1 MITKAAQLKAFETI
15 YENLNAQQKLAVD
28 TIEGPVMVI
37 AGPGTGKTQIL
48 GARIGKILLET
59 DTAPENILCLTYTDA
74 GAIAMRKRLVG
85 FIGASAYKV
94 NIATFHSFCNDIIQD
109 NLYLFEKSSLDPI
122 SELEKI
128 ELLKKLIDQFDK
140 NNPLK
145 RYRGD
150 VYYEMNNLSRLFSAM
165 KKEGWTSTYLVEQI
179 DRYIKEIHT
188 RDEFVYKKKYK
199 QFEAGALKQGLVDAA
214 LEKMEKLK
222 AAILAFDAYQALMKS
237 HSRYDFDDMINW
249 VIIAFKEN
257 KNLLAQYQEKYLYIL
272 VDEYQD
278 TSGTQNELVQLL
290 VNYWDQPN
298 LFVVGDDDQ
307 SIFRFQGANVENM
320 LHYQKQ
326 YHETIT
332 TIVLENNYRS
342 TQPILNASTLLIN
355 NNQERLINKMEG
367 LSKNLIAALPEN
379 KNIEILPSIESY
391 NDPQEEMIGI
401 AEKINQLILVGTQP
415 KDIAVLYKENKYG
428 EEIAHFLQQKNIP
441 LFSKRSANLFDQV
454 LIQQIIRILD
464 YLACEWDQPNEGAN
478 ILFEILHFSW
488 WKISPITI
496 ATLTVEANQLK
507 YAHTENTFRKVLI
520 DKTKEI
526 QTALF
531 SEGGMIEVAKAMQV
545 LEDLMSQ
552 VANVTL
558 VNLIEQIL
566 QKTGI
571 IQNVLTGPNKNH
583 ELNLVSTFFD
593 FIKEE
598 THRHPTLDLKNLV
611 DMLKLMRKEDI
622 RLPLP
627 ITTGSDAGVNLLT
640 THGSKGLEFQYVFLA
655 GTNAQYWEKKRKT
668 VSAGY
673 TLPDTVLSSLEN
685 ADDKE
690 ELRRLF
696 YVAITRAKQ
705 FLTISYSLYKA
716 DGKEAE
722 PSQFIIEVLEGKEA
736 SIQKIEIAQDIK
748 TSYKLLRLQTAP
760 MPEIQQLED
769 DFINPKLEKFSMN
782 VTALN
787 NYLKCPL
794 HFYYNSLIRVPAGK
808 SEATTFGSAIHDA
821 LNKLF
826 KKMQEAVNNSFPDT
840 QTLIQDFNY
849 YMNRH
854 REAFTQ
860 QQFDDKTE
868 LGKTVLI
875 KYYDR
880 YINEWNKVV
889 STEFRINNVVV
900 KEIPLKGTIDKIE
913 FNGKQVVVVD
923 YKTGNIE
930 NAREKLKGPN
940 EKNPEGGDYWR
951 QAVFYKILLNHHPK
965 NWEVTTAE
973 FDFIEPN
980 KKKEF
985 EKITVPIT
993 DADITTVSQQIQLVW
1008 SKIQAKDFYT
1018 GCGKEDC
1025 HWCNFVKTNEL
1036 AVALHEIK
1044 AAAESDEE

>member
-1 MITKAAQLKAFETI
+1 MISKDAQLKAFKAI
-15 YENLNAQQKLAVD
+15 YSALNEQQKKAVD

-74 GAIAMRKRLVG
+74 GAIAMRKRLVD

-94 NIATFHSFCNDIIQD
+94 TIATFHSFCNDIIQD
-109 NLYLFEKSSLDPI
+109 NLSLFEKPSLDPI

-128 ELLKKLIDQFDK
+128 ELLKILIDQFDK
-140 NNPLK
+140 TNPLK

-150 VYYEMNNLSRLFSAM
+150 VYYEMSNLSRLFSAM
-165 KKEGWTSTYLVEQI
+165 KKEGWTTAYLIEQI
-179 DRYIKEIHT
+179 NSYIADIPT

-199 QFEAGALKQGLVDAA
+199 QFEAGSLKQGLVDAA

-222 AAILAFDAYQALMKS
+222 AAVTAFDTYQQLMKE

-249 VIIAFKEN
+249 VITAFKEN

-272 VDEYQD
+272 VDEFQD

-290 VNYWDQPN
+290 VNYWEQPN

-326 YHETIT
+326 YEQDLV

-355 NNQERLINKMEG
+355 NNQERLINKVAG

-379 KNIEILPSIESY
+379 KALQNLPVIACY
-391 NDPQEEMIGI
+391 NDPQEEMMAI
-401 AEKINQLILVGTQP
+401 AEQINQLILQGSEP
-415 KDIAVLYKENKYG
+415 KEIAVLYKENKYG

-441 LFSKRSANLFDQV
+441 IYSKRTANLFDQV
-454 LIQQIIRILD
+454 LIQQIIKILD

-478 ILFEILHFSW
+478 LLFEILHFKW
-488 WKISPITI
+488 WHISPITI
-496 ATLTVEANQLK
+496 AVLTTEANQLK
-507 YAHTENTFRKVLI
+507 YSSPDKSYRQILI
-520 DKTKEI
+520 EKTQDA
-526 QTALF
+526 QTNLF
-531 SEGGMIEVAKAMQV
+531 EQGGIAAAGKAMSV

-552 VANVTL
+552 IPNVTL
-558 VNLIEQIL
+558 LNLLEQIL
-566 QKTGI
+566 QKTNI
-571 IQNVLTGPNKNH
+571 IQEVLTGVDKNY
-583 ELNLVSTFFD
+583 ELSIVSHFFD

-598 THRHPTLDLKNLV
+598 THRHPSLHLTSLV
-611 DMLKLMRKEDI
+611 EMLKLMRREAI

-627 ITTGSDAGVNLLT
+627 ITTGNEAGVNLLT
-640 THGSKGLEFQYVFLA
+640 AHGSKGLEFKYVFLA
-655 GTNAQYWEKKRKT
+655 GTNAHYWEKKRST
-668 VSAGY
+668 ANAGY
-673 TLPDTVLSSLEN
+673 TLPDTVLSSLEHAN
-685 ADDKE
+685 DKE

-705 FLTISYSLYKA
+705 NLTISYSQYKS

-722 PSQFIIEVLEGKEA
+722 PSQFIIEVIEGKEA
-736 SIQKIEIAQDIK
+736 IIQKIELPSEVKA
-748 TSYKLLRLQTAP
+748 TYTLLRLQSAP

-769 DFINPKLEKFSMN
+769 DFITPKLEKFSMN

-794 HFYYNSLIRVPAGK
+794 HFYYNSLIRVPSGK
-808 SEATTFGSAIHDA
+808 SEATTFGSAVHDA

-826 KKMQEAVNNSFPDT
+826 KKMQEANNVFPDI
-840 QTLIQDFNY
+840 QTLVQDFNY

-854 REAFTQ
+854 REAFTNQ
-860 QQFDDKTE
+860 EFKDRKE
-868 LGKTVLI
+868 LGETVLI

-880 YINEWNKVV
+880 YVNEWNKVV
-889 STEFRINNVVV
+889 TTEYRINNVVV
-900 KEIPLKGTIDKIE
+900 KDIPLKGAIDKIE
-913 FNGKQVVVVD
+913 FNGKQVVVID

-930 NAREKLKGPN
+930 NAREKLQGPN
-940 EKNPEGGDYWR
+940 DKNPLGGDYWR

-965 NWEVTTAE
+965 NWEVVSAE
-973 FDFIEPN
+973 FDFVEPN
-980 KKKEF
+980 KKKLF
-985 EKITVPIT
+985 EKIAISIS
-993 DADITTVSQQIQLVW
+993 DADLTTVSQQIQMVW
-1008 SKIQAKDFYT
+1008 EKIQNKDFYT

-1025 HWCNFVKTNEL
+1025 HWCNFVKTNQL
-1036 AVALHEIK
+1036 TVALHEIK
-1044 AAAESDEE
+1044 QESETEEA

>member
-1 MITKAAQLKAFETI
+1 MITKADQLKAFEAI
-15 YENLNAQQKLAVD
+15 YEQLNAPQKLAVD

-94 NIATFHSFCNDIIQD
+94 TIATFHSFCNDIIQD

-128 ELLKKLIDQFDK
+128 ELLKKLIDQFEK

-150 VYYEMNNLSRLFSAM
+150 VYYEMNNLSKLFSTM
-165 KKEGWTSTYLVEQI
+165 KKEGWASTYLIAQI
-179 DRYIKEIHT
+179 DNYISSIPT

-199 QFEAGALKQGLVDAA
+199 QFQAGDIKQGLVEAA

-222 AAILAFDAYQALMKS
+222 AAVLAFDTYQELMKK

-249 VIIAFKEN
+249 VNTAFKEN

-320 LHYQKQ
+320 LQFQKH

-355 NNQERLINKMEG
+355 NNEQRLINKIDG
-367 LSKNLIAALPEN
+367 LTKNLIASQEEN
-379 KNIEILPSIESY
+379 KKIKVLPSIESY
-391 NDPQEEMIGI
+391 NDPQQEMIGI
-401 AEKINQLILVGTQP
+401 TEKISHLIAEGIAP
-415 KDIAVLYKENKYG
+415 KEIAVLYKENKYG
-428 EEIAHFLQQKNIP
+428 EEMAHFLQQKNIP
-441 LFSKRSANLFDQV
+441 VFTKKTANLFDQV
-454 LIQQIIRILD
+454 LIQQIIKILD

-478 ILFEILHFSW
+478 LLFEILHFSW

-496 ATLTVEANQLK
+496 ASLTLEANQLK
-507 YAHTENTFRKVLI
+507 YTNPENTFRKVLV
-520 DKTKEI
+520 DKTKEV
-526 QTALF
+526 QTTLF
-531 SEGGMIEVAKAMQV
+531 IEGGINEVAKAMKV
-545 LEDLMSQ
+545 LEDLIGQ

-558 VNLIEQIL
+558 INLIEQVL

-571 IQNVLTGPNKNH
+571 IQSILTGHQKNY
-583 ELNLVSTFFD
+583 ELNIVSSFFD

-598 THRHPTLDLKNLV
+598 THRHPTLHLTELV
-611 DMLKLMRKEDI
+611 EMLTLMRKEDI

-627 ITTGSDAGVNLLT
+627 ITTGNEAGVNLLT

-655 GTNAQYWEKKRKT
+655 GTNAHYWEKKRRT
-668 VSAGY
+668 ANAGY
-673 TLPDTVLSSLEN
+673 SLPDTVLSSLEH
-685 ADDKE
+685 ADDIE

-696 YVAITRAKQ
+696 YVAMTRAKQ
-705 FLTISYSLYKA
+705 FLTISFSAFKA
-716 DGKEAE
+716 EGKEAE
-722 PSQFIIEVLEGKEA
+722 PSQFIIEVLEGKE
-736 SIQKIEIAQDIK
+736 SQIQKIELPVAIT

-760 MPEIQQLED
+760 PPEIEQLED
-769 DFINPKLEKFSMN
+769 DFIQPKLEKFSMN

-787 NYLKCPL
+787 NYLRCPL
-794 HFYYNSLIRVPAGK
+794 HFYYNSLIRVPSGK

-826 KKMQEAVNNSFPDT
+826 KKMQASEEQQFPDT
-840 QTLIQDFNY
+840 TTLVQDFNY
-849 YMNRH
+849 YMHRH

-860 QQFDDKTE
+860 QEFKNKTE
-868 LGKTVLI
+868 LGETVLLSYYQ
-875 KYYDR
+875 KYVDS
-880 YINEWNKVV
+880 WNKMVA
-889 STEFRINNVVV
+889 TEFRINNVLL
-900 KEIPLKGTIDKIE
+900 KDIPLKGAIDKIE
-913 FNGKQVVVVD
+913 FNGNEVVVVD
-923 YKTGNIE
+923 YKTGNVE
-930 NAREKLKGPN
+930 YALEQLKGPN
-940 EKNPEGGDYWR
+940 EKNPLGGDYWR

-965 NWEVTTAE
+965 NWVVTSAE

-985 EKITVPIT
+985 EKKVVTIS
-993 DADITTVSQQIQLVW
+993 DADITTVSQQIQMVW
-1008 SKIQAKDFYT
+1008 QKIQAKEFYI

-1036 AVALHEIK
+1036 AVALHQIKEVSEI
-1044 AAAESDEE
+1044 EEA

>member
-1 MITKAAQLKAFETI
+1 MISKDAQLKAFKAI
-15 YENLNAQQKLAVD
+15 YSALNEQQKKAVD

-74 GAIAMRKRLVG
+74 GAIAMRKRLVD

-94 NIATFHSFCNDIIQD
+94 TIATFHSFCNDIIQD
-109 NLYLFEKSSLDPI
+109 NLSLFEKPSLDPI

-128 ELLKKLIDQFDK
+128 ELLKILIDQFDK
-140 NNPLK
+140 TNPLK

-150 VYYEMNNLSRLFSAM
+150 VYYEMSNLSRLFSAM
-165 KKEGWTSTYLVEQI
+165 KKEGWTTTYLIQQI
-179 DRYIKEIHT
+179 NSYIVDIPT

-199 QFEAGALKQGLVDAA
+199 QFEAGSLKQGLVDAA

-222 AAILAFDAYQALMKS
+222 AAVTAFDTYQQLMKE

-249 VIIAFKEN
+249 VITAFKEN
-257 KNLLAQYQEKYLYIL
+257 KNLLAQYQEKYLYLL
-272 VDEYQD
+272 VDEFQD

-320 LHYQKQ
+320 LHFQKQ
-326 YHETIT
+326 YEQELV

-355 NNQERLINKMEG
+355 NNQERLINKVED

-379 KNIEILPSIESY
+379 KALQNLPIIACY
-391 NDPQEEMIGI
+391 NDPQEEMMAI
-401 AEKINQLILVGTQP
+401 AEQINQLILQGSEP
-415 KDIAVLYKENKYG
+415 KEIAVLYKENKYG

-441 LFSKRSANLFDQV
+441 IYSKRTANLFDQV
-454 LIQQIIRILD
+454 LIQQIIKILD

-478 ILFEILHFSW
+478 LLFEILHFKW
-488 WKISPITI
+488 WHISPITI
-496 ATLTVEANQLK
+496 AVLTTEANQLK
-507 YAHTENTFRKVLI
+507 YSSPDKSYRQLLI
-520 DKTKEI
+520 EKTQDA
-526 QTALF
+526 QTNLF
-531 SEGGMIEVAKAMQV
+531 EQGGIAAVGKAMSV

-552 VANVTL
+552 IPNVTL
-558 VNLIEQIL
+558 LNLLEQLL
-566 QKTGI
+566 QKTNI
-571 IQNVLTGPNKNH
+571 IQEVLTGVDKNY
-583 ELNLVSTFFD
+583 ELAIVSHFFD

-598 THRHPTLDLKNLV
+598 THRHPTLDVTSLV
-611 DMLKLMRKEDI
+611 AMLKLMRREAI

-627 ITTGSDAGVNLLT
+627 ITTGSEAGVNLLT
-640 THGSKGLEFQYVFLA
+640 AHGSKGLEFKYVFLA
-655 GTNAQYWEKKRKT
+655 GTNAHYWEKKRST
-668 VSAGY
+668 ANAGY
-673 TLPDTVLSSLEN
+673 TLPDTVLSSLEHAN
-685 ADDKE
+685 DKE

-705 FLTISYSLYKA
+705 NLTISYSQYKS

-722 PSQFIIEVLEGKEA
+722 PSQFIIEVIEGKEA
-736 SIQKIEIAQDIK
+736 SIQKIELPSEVKA
-748 TSYKLLRLQTAP
+748 TYTLLRLQSAP

-769 DFINPKLEKFSMN
+769 DFITPKLEKFSMN

-794 HFYYNSLIRVPAGK
+794 HFYYNSLIRVPSGK
-808 SEATTFGSAIHDA
+808 SEATTFGSAVHDA

-826 KKMQEAVNNSFPDT
+826 KKMQEANNVFADT
-840 QTLIQDFNY
+840 QTLVQDFNY

-854 REAFTQ
+854 REAFTNQ
-860 QQFDDKTE
+860 EFKDRKE
-868 LGKTVLI
+868 LGETVLI

-880 YINEWNKVV
+880 YVNEWNKVV
-889 STEFRINNVVV
+889 TTEYRINNVVV
-900 KEIPLKGTIDKIE
+900 KDIPLKGAIDKIE
-913 FNGKQVVVVD
+913 FNGKQVVVID

-930 NAREKLKGPN
+930 NAREKLQGPN
-940 EKNPEGGDYWR
+940 DKNPLGGDYWR

-965 NWEVTTAE
+965 NWEVVSAE
-973 FDFIEPN
+973 FDFVEPN
-980 KKKEF
+980 KKKLF
-985 EKITVPIT
+985 EKIAISIS
-993 DADITTVSQQIQLVW
+993 DADLTTVSQQIQMVW
-1008 SKIQAKDFYT
+1008 EKIQNKDFYT

-1036 AVALHEIK
+1036 TVALHEIK
-1044 AAAESDEE
+1044 QESETEEA

>member
-1 MITKAAQLKAFETI
+1 MISKDAQLKAFKAI
-15 YENLNAQQKLAVD
+15 YSALNEQQKKAVD

-74 GAIAMRKRLVG
+74 GAIAMRKRLVD

-94 NIATFHSFCNDIIQD
+94 TIATFHSFCNNIIQD
-109 NLYLFEKSSLDPI
+109 NLSLFEKPSLDPI

-128 ELLKKLIDQFDK
+128 ELLKILIDQFDK
-140 NNPLK
+140 TNPLK

-150 VYYEMNNLSRLFSAM
+150 VYYEMSNLSRLFSAM
-165 KKEGWTSTYLVEQI
+165 KKEGWTTTYLIQQI
-179 DRYIKEIHT
+179 NSYIVDIPT

-199 QFEAGALKQGLVDAA
+199 QFEAGSLKQGLVDAA

-222 AAILAFDAYQALMKS
+222 AAVTAFDTYQQLMKE

-249 VIIAFKEN
+249 VITAFKEN

-272 VDEYQD
+272 VDEFQD

-320 LHYQKQ
+320 LHFQKQ
-326 YHETIT
+326 YEQELV

-355 NNQERLINKMEG
+355 NNQERLINKVED

-379 KNIEILPSIESY
+379 KALQNLPIIACY
-391 NDPQEEMIGI
+391 NDPQEEMMAI
-401 AEKINQLILVGTQP
+401 AEQINQLILQGSEP
-415 KDIAVLYKENKYG
+415 KEIAVLYKENKYG

-441 LFSKRSANLFDQV
+441 IYSKRTANLFDQV
-454 LIQQIIRILD
+454 LIQQIIKILD

-478 ILFEILHFSW
+478 LLFEILHFKW
-488 WKISPITI
+488 WHISPITI
-496 ATLTVEANQLK
+496 AVLTTEANQLK
-507 YAHTENTFRKVLI
+507 YSSPDKSYRQLLI
-520 DKTKEI
+520 EKTQDA
-526 QTALF
+526 QTNLF
-531 SEGGMIEVAKAMQV
+531 EQGGIAAVGKAMSV

-552 VANVTL
+552 IPNVTL
-558 VNLIEQIL
+558 LNLLEQLL
-566 QKTGI
+566 QKTNI
-571 IQNVLTGPNKNH
+571 IQEVLTGVDKNY
-583 ELNLVSTFFD
+583 ELAIVSHFFD

-598 THRHPTLDLKNLV
+598 THRHPTLDVTSLV
-611 DMLKLMRKEDI
+611 AMLKLMRREAI

-627 ITTGSDAGVNLLT
+627 ITTGSEAGVNLLT
-640 THGSKGLEFQYVFLA
+640 AHGSKGLEFKYVFLA
-655 GTNAQYWEKKRKT
+655 GTNAHYWEKKRST
-668 VSAGY
+668 ANAGY
-673 TLPDTVLSSLEN
+673 TLPDTVLSSLEHAN
-685 ADDKE
+685 DKE

-705 FLTISYSLYKA
+705 NLTISYSQYKS

-722 PSQFIIEVLEGKEA
+722 PSQFIIEVIEGKEA
-736 SIQKIEIAQDIK
+736 SIQKIELPSEVKA
-748 TSYKLLRLQTAP
+748 TYTLLRLQSAP

-769 DFINPKLEKFSMN
+769 DFITPKLEKFSMN

-794 HFYYNSLIRVPAGK
+794 HFYYNSLIRVPSGK
-808 SEATTFGSAIHDA
+808 SEATTFGSAVHDA

-826 KKMQEAVNNSFPDT
+826 KKMQEANNVFADT
-840 QTLIQDFNY
+840 QTLVQDFNY

-854 REAFTQ
+854 REAFTNQ
-860 QQFDDKTE
+860 EFKDRKE
-868 LGKTVLI
+868 LGETVLI

-880 YINEWNKVV
+880 YVNEWNKVV
-889 STEFRINNVVV
+889 TTEYRINNVVV
-900 KEIPLKGTIDKIE
+900 KDIPLKGAIDKIE
-913 FNGKQVVVVD
+913 FNGKQVVVID

-930 NAREKLKGPN
+930 NAREKLQGPN
-940 EKNPEGGDYWR
+940 DKNPLGGDYWR

-965 NWEVTTAE
+965 NWEVVSAE
-973 FDFIEPN
+973 FDFVEPN
-980 KKKEF
+980 KKKLF
-985 EKITVPIT
+985 EKIAISIS
-993 DADITTVSQQIQLVW
+993 DADLTTVSQQIQMVW
-1008 SKIQAKDFYT
+1008 EKIQNKDFYT

-1036 AVALHEIK
+1036 TVALHEIK
-1044 AAAESDEE
+1044 QESETEEA

>member
-1 MITKAAQLKAFETI
+1 MISKDAQLKAFKAI
-15 YENLNAQQKLAVD
+15 YSALNEQQKKAVD

-74 GAIAMRKRLVG
+74 GAIAMRKRLVD

-94 NIATFHSFCNDIIQD
+94 TIATFHSFCNDIIQD
-109 NLYLFEKSSLDPI
+109 NLSLFEKPSLDPI

-128 ELLKKLIDQFDK
+128 ELLKILIDQFDK
-140 NNPLK
+140 TNPLK

-150 VYYEMNNLSRLFSAM
+150 VYYEMSNLSRLFSAM
-165 KKEGWTSTYLVEQI
+165 KKEGWTTAYLIEQI
-179 DRYIKEIHT
+179 NSYIADIPT

-199 QFEAGALKQGLVDAA
+199 QFEAGSLKQGLVDAA

-222 AAILAFDAYQALMKS
+222 AAVTAFDTYQQLMKE

-249 VIIAFKEN
+249 VITAFKEN

-272 VDEYQD
+272 VDEFQD

-290 VNYWDQPN
+290 VNYWEQPN

-326 YHETIT
+326 YEQDLV

-355 NNQERLINKMEG
+355 NNQERLINKVAG

-379 KNIEILPSIESY
+379 KALQNLPVIACY
-391 NDPQEEMIGI
+391 NDPQEEMMAI
-401 AEKINQLILVGTQP
+401 AEQINQLILQGSEP
-415 KDIAVLYKENKYG
+415 KEIAVLYKENKYG

-441 LFSKRSANLFDQV
+441 IYSKRTANLFDQV
-454 LIQQIIRILD
+454 LIQQIIKILD

-478 ILFEILHFSW
+478 LLFEILHFKW
-488 WKISPITI
+488 WHISPITI
-496 ATLTVEANQLK
+496 AVLTTEANQLK
-507 YAHTENTFRKVLI
+507 YSSPDKSYRQILI
-520 DKTKEI
+520 EKTQDA
-526 QTALF
+526 QTNLF
-531 SEGGMIEVAKAMQV
+531 EQGGIAAVGKAMSV

-552 VANVTL
+552 IPNVTL
-558 VNLIEQIL
+558 LNLLEQIL
-566 QKTGI
+566 QKTNI
-571 IQNVLTGPNKNH
+571 IQEVLTGVDKNY
-583 ELNLVSTFFD
+583 ELSIVSHFFD

-598 THRHPTLDLKNLV
+598 THRHPSLHLTSLV
-611 DMLKLMRKEDI
+611 EMLKLMRREAI

-627 ITTGSDAGVNLLT
+627 ITTGNEAGVNLLT
-640 THGSKGLEFQYVFLA
+640 AHGSKGLEFKYVFLA
-655 GTNAQYWEKKRKT
+655 GTNAHYWEKKRST
-668 VSAGY
+668 ANAGY
-673 TLPDTVLSSLEN
+673 TLPDTVLSSLEHAN
-685 ADDKE
+685 DKE

-705 FLTISYSLYKA
+705 NLTISYSQYKS

-722 PSQFIIEVLEGKEA
+722 PSQFIIEVIEGKEA
-736 SIQKIEIAQDIK
+736 IIQKIELPSEVKA
-748 TSYKLLRLQTAP
+748 TYTLLRLQSAP

-769 DFINPKLEKFSMN
+769 DFITPKLEKFSMN

-794 HFYYNSLIRVPAGK
+794 HFYYNSLIRVPSGK
-808 SEATTFGSAIHDA
+808 SEATTFGSAVHDA

-826 KKMQEAVNNSFPDT
+826 KKMQEANNVFPDI
-840 QTLIQDFNY
+840 QTLVQDFNY

-854 REAFTQ
+854 REAFTNQ
-860 QQFDDKTE
+860 EFKDRKE
-868 LGKTVLI
+868 LGETVLI

-880 YINEWNKVV
+880 YVNEWNKVV
-889 STEFRINNVVV
+889 TTEYRINNVVV
-900 KEIPLKGTIDKIE
+900 KDIPLKGAIDKIE
-913 FNGKQVVVVD
+913 FNGKQVVVID

-930 NAREKLKGPN
+930 NAREKLQGPN
-940 EKNPEGGDYWR
+940 DKNPLGGDYWR

-965 NWEVTTAE
+965 NWEVVSAE
-973 FDFIEPN
+973 FDFVEPN
-980 KKKEF
+980 KKKLF
-985 EKITVPIT
+985 EKIAISIS
-993 DADITTVSQQIQLVW
+993 DADLTTVSQQIQMVW
-1008 SKIQAKDFYT
+1008 EKIQNKDFYT

-1025 HWCNFVKTNEL
+1025 HWCNFVKTNQL
-1036 AVALHEIK
+1036 TVALHEIK
-1044 AAAESDEE
+1044 QESETEEA

>member
-1 MITKAAQLKAFETI
+1 MISKAAQLKAFNAI
-15 YENLNAQQKLAVD
+15 YSALNEQQKKAVD

-74 GAIAMRKRLVG
+74 GAIAMRKRLVD

-94 NIATFHSFCNDIIQD
+94 TIATFHSFCNDIIQD
-109 NLYLFEKSSLDPI
+109 NLSLFEKPSLDPI

-128 ELLKKLIDQFDK
+128 ELLKILIDQFDK
-140 NNPLK
+140 SNALK

-150 VYYEMNNLSRLFSAM
+150 VYYEMSNLSRLFSAM
-165 KKEGWTSTYLVEQI
+165 KKEGWTSTYLIEQI
-179 DRYIKEIHT
+179 NRYISDIPT

-199 QFEAGALKQGLVDAA
+199 QFEAGSVKQGLVEAA

-222 AAILAFDAYQALMKS
+222 AAVTAFDTYQQLMKA

-249 VIIAFKEN
+249 VITAFKEN
-257 KNLLAQYQEKYLYIL
+257 KNLLAQYQEKFLYIL
-272 VDEYQD
+272 VDEFQD

-290 VNYWDQPN
+290 VNYWEQPN

-326 YHETIT
+326 YEQDLV

-342 TQPILNASTLLIN
+342 TQLILDASTLLIN
-355 NNQERLINKMEG
+355 NNQERLINKVKG
-367 LSKNLIAALPEN
+367 LSKNLIASLPEN
-379 KNIEILPSIESY
+379 KILQNPPIIACY
-391 NDPQEEMIGI
+391 NDPQEEMMAIS
-401 AEKINQLILVGTQP
+401 EQINQLILKGIAP
-415 KDIAVLYKENKYG
+415 KEIAVLYKENKYG

-441 LFSKRSANLFDQV
+441 IYSKRTANLFDQV
-454 LIQQIIRILD
+454 LIQQIIKILD

-478 ILFEILHFSW
+478 LLFEILHFKW
-488 WKISPITI
+488 WHISPITI
-496 ATLTVEANQLK
+496 AVLTTEANQLK
-507 YAHTENTFRKVLI
+507 YSSPEKSFRQILVE
-520 DKTKEI
+520 KTQDA
-526 QTALF
+526 QTNLF
-531 SEGGMIEVAKAMQV
+531 EQGGIAAVGKAMVV

-552 VANVTL
+552 IPNVTL
-558 VNLIEQIL
+558 LNLLEQIL

-571 IQNVLTGPNKNH
+571 IQEALTGVNKNY
-583 ELNLVSTFFD
+583 ELALVSHFFD

-598 THRHPTLDLKNLV
+598 THRHPSLHLTTLV
-611 DMLKLMRKEDI
+611 DMLKLMRREAI

-627 ITTGSDAGVNLLT
+627 ITTGNEAGVNLLT
-640 THGSKGLEFQYVFLA
+640 AHGSKGLEFKYVFLA
-655 GTNAQYWEKKRKT
+655 GTNAHYWEKKRST
-668 VSAGY
+668 ANAGY
-673 TLPDTVLSSLEN
+673 TLPDTVLSSLDHAN
-685 ADDKE
+685 DKE

-705 FLTISYSLYKA
+705 NLTISYSQYKT

-722 PSQFIIEVLEGKEA
+722 PSQFIIEVIEGKEA
-736 SIQKIEIAQDIK
+736 TIQKIELPSEIK
-748 TSYKLLRLQTAP
+748 TVYTLLRLQSAP
-760 MPEIQQLED
+760 KPEIQQLED
-769 DFINPKLEKFSMN
+769 DFIAPKLEKFSMN

-794 HFYYNSLIRVPAGK
+794 HFYYNSLIRVPSGK
-808 SEATTFGSAIHDA
+808 SEATTFGSAVHDA

-826 KKMQEAVNNSFPDT
+826 KKMQEGNNIFPST
-840 QTLIQDFNY
+840 QTLMQDFNY

-854 REAFTQ
+854 REAFTNQ
-860 QQFDDKTE
+860 EFKDRKE
-868 LGKTVLI
+868 LGETVLI
-875 KYYDR
+875 KYYDQ
-880 YINEWNKVV
+880 YVKQWNKVV
-889 STEFRINNVVV
+889 TTEYRINNVVV
-900 KEIPLKGTIDKIE
+900 KDIPLKGAIDKIE

-930 NAREKLKGPN
+930 NAREKLQGPN
-940 EKNPEGGDYWR
+940 DKNPLGGDYWR

-965 NWEVTTAE
+965 NWEVTSAE
-973 FDFIEPN
+973 FDFVEPN
-980 KKKEF
+980 KKKLF
-985 EKITVPIT
+985 EKIAIGIT
-993 DADITTVSQQIQLVW
+993 DADITTVSQQIQMVW
-1008 SKIQAKDFYT
+1008 DKIQNKDFYT

-1044 AAAESDEE
+1044 SESESEEE